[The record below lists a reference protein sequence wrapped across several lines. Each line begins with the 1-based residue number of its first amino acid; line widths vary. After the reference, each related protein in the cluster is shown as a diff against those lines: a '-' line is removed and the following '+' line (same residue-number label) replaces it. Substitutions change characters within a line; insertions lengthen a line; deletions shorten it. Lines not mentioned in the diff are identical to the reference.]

1 MKIPSNLPLPLGN
14 GERFCGEVPCDGLL
28 NIKSSLLPSELK
40 HLRESH
46 QKMDDLSA
54 TDWENLSKYR
64 KIYNREQQA
73 KQALSMLE
81 NQKDAPNY
89 GFRINNYRHC
99 LLSDTMV

>member
-1 MKIPSNLPLPLGN
+1 MLS
-14 GERFCGEVPCDGLL
+14 L
-28 NIKSSLLPSELK
+28 NPPEYLE
-40 HLRESH
+40 

-81 NQKDAPNY
+81 MQNKPHIITKTFS
-89 GFRINNYRHC
+89 G
-99 LLSDTMV
+99 SK